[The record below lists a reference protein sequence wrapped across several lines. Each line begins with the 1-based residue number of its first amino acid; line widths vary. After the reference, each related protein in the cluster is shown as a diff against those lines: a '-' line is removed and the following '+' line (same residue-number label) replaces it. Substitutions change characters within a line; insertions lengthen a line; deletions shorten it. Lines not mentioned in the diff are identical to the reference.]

1 MINALL
7 CPDFV
12 ILSLFMYYTPIH
24 QIYISHK
31 QFIKTI
37 TDKDNKISYFL
48 LYLISEPYG
57 PAVPMSKVIFDPRNP
72 TCSPYVLWDRIQS

>member
-1 MINALL
+1 MLFCAQILL
-7 CPDFV
+7 FF
-12 ILSLFMYYTPIH
+12 LSSCTLLPFTKYV
-24 QIYISHK
+24 SHK